1 MPVTAGAADGI
12 ATASSRSAE
21 SCMIVPAVAGISA
34 VPCSA
39 GSIACCP
46 VFARVKC
53 AAGPAGPPML
63 TVCVL
68 PIRPG
73 GHCWLAP
80 GVPT

>member
-1 MPVTAGAADGI
+1 VAVTAGAADGI
-12 ATASSRSAE
+12 ATASSRSAA
-21 SCMIVPAVAGISA
+21 SCMIVPAVARIST
-34 VPCSA
+34 VPCWA

-46 VFARVKC
+46 VFARVNC
-53 AAGPAGPPML
+53 AAGPAGAPML

-73 GHCWLAP
+73 VHSWLAP